1 MQVQRKVQLFQLLPE
16 RQIPRIVQIH
26 DGIQIANLRK
36 SVDHCSFEAQFLDA
50 SRQLGDRGVRI
61 LHRQSRETCE
71 TIRPLCDEL
80 RQDIVGF
87 AGHLSGT
94 FRLRYALNRRIMQR
108 QDHELDSILV
118 HFRQTELFEVEQA
131 PLDIRPGGKPTGVSR
146 VMSLTD
152 GIGNRKMFF

>member
-1 MQVQRKVQLFQLLPE
+1 MDCSLDGESPRRTHEPRMAVVDGLTAWQRIARMEIKGHIQLFQLLPE

-50 SRQLGDRGVRI
+50 SRQLGDGGVRI

-94 FRLRYALNRRIMQR
+94 FRLRYALNRGLCSARITS
-108 QDHELDSILV
+108 SIPYLSISG
-118 HFRQTELFEVEQA
+118 R
-131 PLDIRPGGKPTGVSR
+131 RSW
-146 VMSLTD
+146 
-152 GIGNRKMFF
+152 